1 MITMNTGPAKP
12 GTGSDAPTGPGPHPA
27 HRGAANRP
35 GRGVVPGPGGR
46 HTVPFA
52 LLARQ
57 VRVRSRTAAKRS
69 AASAAGSAAVP
80 AAVTVDVQHGA
91 PAPRRGPGGTS
102 HDAPPVHTGPVAVRR
117 QAPGPANLRPG
128 IGAPRAARAKPDT
141 AANLGSGRVSAD
153 AGQNHPGGEAAQPP
167 TGPPGRAA
175 AATTA
180 SHGRTAQGR
189 TFVAKGSALTVAV
202 RGGIPR
208 RTGSVLPRA
217 GSASG
222 PTEGVVQP
230 GTSTAAQVDAMVSP
244 SPSATGRILA
254 PVRGAALVARGAT
267 VAELPP
273 LAAGGWRISGL
284 TLRPPAWGVGVQFR
298 LNPPSARLGA
308 ILVRMAAS
316 GTRAHVVLSVRNS
329 AWLKVLAADR
339 AGLGSQLE
347 PSLGRTAVE
356 VTAGAGFGFGSSASD
371 QANRPPPLPGVY
383 GEGPEA
389 AGQPTGGTT
398 TGLDLRA

>member
-1 MITMNTGPAKP
+1 
-12 GTGSDAPTGPGPHPA
+12 
-27 HRGAANRP
+27 
-35 GRGVVPGPGGR
+35 
-46 HTVPFA
+46 
-52 LLARQ
+52 
-57 VRVRSRTAAKRS
+57 
-69 AASAAGSAAVP
+69 
-80 AAVTVDVQHGA
+80 
-91 PAPRRGPGGTS
+91 
-102 HDAPPVHTGPVAVRR
+102 
-117 QAPGPANLRPG
+117 
-128 IGAPRAARAKPDT
+128 
-141 AANLGSGRVSAD
+141 
-153 AGQNHPGGEAAQPP
+153 
-167 TGPPGRAA
+167 
-175 AATTA
+175 
-180 SHGRTAQGR
+180 
-189 TFVAKGSALTVAV
+189 
-202 RGGIPR
+202 
-208 RTGSVLPRA
+208 
-217 GSASG
+217 
-222 PTEGVVQP
+222 
-230 GTSTAAQVDAMVSP
+230 
-244 SPSATGRILA
+244 
-254 PVRGAALVARGAT
+254 
-267 VAELPP
+267 

-389 AGQPTGGTT
+389 ADQPTGGTT